1 MLETLVSST
10 IRRAL
15 LEYIL
20 THPQGRFYL
29 RGLAKEL
36 HLTISPLRRELVR
49 LERLGMLRA
58 YQEANIRFYVIDQTH
73 SLFLQLQ
80 QAAKPTGTFG
90 SSETARTQTTQSPE
104 PLIASTVLSHP
115 SLERLR
121 RAGRRRVSWPI
132 MAGAAALG
140 VGVLV
145 VSAIVTYLTVTNQQ
159 LLSLTTQAVSTSP
172 TRQVTVVESGSG
184 TSVDLPASAQAG
196 MRSAR
201 LRLMPGAIG
210 GFGPGVSEESY

>member
-10 IRRAL
+10 VRRTL
-15 LEYIL
+15 FEYLL

-36 HLTISPLRRELVR
+36 HLAISPLRRELVR
-49 LERLGMLRA
+49 LERVGVLKA
-58 YQEANIRFYVIDQTH
+58 YPEANIRFYIIDQTH
-73 SLFLQLQ
+73 PVFVQLQ
-80 QAAKPTGTFG
+80 QAAMPSRTLRSDDAEGTQATQPT
-90 SSETARTQTTQSPE
+90 E
-104 PLIASTVLSHP
+104 PFIASTVLTHS

-121 RAGRRRVSWPI
+121 RAPTIVSRQSGRAGRRRVSWPI
-132 MAGAAALG
+132 LVGAAALG
-140 VGVLV
+140 VCVLV
-145 VSAIVTYLTVTNQQ
+145 VSAIVAYLTVTNQQ

-196 MRSAR
+196 M
-201 LRLMPGAIG
+201 
-210 GFGPGVSEESY
+210 